1 MTKDRL
7 IPWAKAAA
15 VRAVR
20 TMAQTAVAMLPVAA
34 TVQQVDWLMVA
45 GTAALSGIVS
55 VLTALA
61 GLPEVK
67 ETDHEQQ

>member
-1 MTKDRL
+1 MRKDQW

-67 ETDHEQQ
+67 EAGHEQQ

>member
-67 ETDHEQQ
+67 ETDREQQ

>member
-67 ETDHEQQ
+67 EADHEQQ